1 MVDVLW
7 LVVGFA
13 ANACETWGIA
23 HPGTGGMHMKVA
35 AHVKILGIGY
45 EQTIKRGR
53 NVSEKSM
60 ELIEHKQG

>member
-1 MVDVLW
+1 
-7 LVVGFA
+7 LVVRLA
-13 ANACETWGIA
+13 ADVCQTRGTA
-23 HPGTGGMHMKVA
+23 HPRAGGMHMKVA

-53 NVSEKSM
+53 NMNEKSM

>member
-1 MVDVLW
+1 
-7 LVVGFA
+7 
-13 ANACETWGIA
+13 
-23 HPGTGGMHMKVA
+23 MHMKVA